1 MRRAEGP
8 EAAMPMR
15 IMKTTGIIARENI
28 GDRIRK
34 ILLDRILDGTYPP
47 CHRLVELDIARELG
61 VSQGP
66 VREALGQLEALRLVE
81 SAPYRGTRVREVGEQ
96 EMREAHEV
104 RAVLEQFAAQL
115 AAPRLRASSRALR
128 AEVAA
133 MRDAAAAGD
142 IERFAHNDLAFH
154 QIIVDA
160 AENRSLRRTW
170 EALGVEMRIRQL
182 LSRGAFD
189 LGEVAS
195 VHLPIVD
202 ALEIGD
208 GEAAGRLL
216 RMHPEIVRGLRA
228 GGIEDV
234 TRSATEP

>member
-1 MRRAEGP
+1 MSSV
-8 EAAMPMR
+8 
-15 IMKTTGIIARENI
+15 IARENI
-28 GDRIRK
+28 GDRVRK
-34 ILLDRILDGTYPP
+34 ILLDKILDGTYPP

-81 SAPYRGTRVREVGEQ
+81 SAPYRGTRVREVSER

-115 AAPRLRASSRALR
+115 AAPRLTASSRALR
-128 AEVAA
+128 AELAQMEHAA
-133 MRDAAAAGD
+133 DAGD
-142 IERFAHNDLAFH
+142 VERFAHHDLAFH

-160 AENRSLRRTW
+160 ADNQSLRRTW

-189 LGEVAS
+189 LRAVAS
-195 VHLPIVD
+195 VHLPI
-202 ALEIGD
+202 I
-208 GEAAGRLL
+208 EAVEAGYEVEAGRLL
-216 RMHPEIVRGLRA
+216 RMHPEIVQGLRS
-228 GGIEDV
+228 GGLGS
-234 TRSATEP
+234 R